1 MNGQA
6 PGLCHY
12 SRMRYG
18 LTAVVI
24 LALGGIAVP
33 APRAQ
38 QTPATPRDG
47 AGAATRPYLAEAQGA
62 ARWLQSVAQ
71 PFTTGRAW
79 AATPGENAPIV
90 TNLYSGSAGVV
101 LFFLELHHTTGLAPD
116 LEMAHQGARYL
127 AVRVTNDH
135 LLPASERNAGLY
147 TGLAGIGFTLTEA
160 WKVTKDPLL
169 REAAISVLDRVTAMA
184 KNVGD
189 GVEWSPVSDII
200 SGTAGTGLY
209 LLYAA
214 RELNRPDAK
223 ALAEAAGRRL
233 IAQQMDAE
241 GGAKWAM
248 TPDKPT
254 RLYPNFSHGTAG
266 IAYFLA
272 TLGQETNNR
281 EYTAAAVAGAAY
293 LLKVA
298 KTDGD
303 VCLVF
308 HHEPEADG
316 LDLYYLSWCHGPAGT
331 ARLFHRLAAVT
342 ADRAWRDWV
351 GRAANGIRK
360 SGIPEQRTPGFWNNV
375 GQCCGSVGVAE
386 FFLSYHQETKDA
398 ASLAFA
404 RELTKEI
411 TSKATRDEQG
421 TRWIHAE
428 HRVQPGNIGAQTG
441 WMQGA
446 AGIGAWYLRL
456 DAFERGRKPLIRF
469 PDAPW

>member
-1 MNGQA
+1 M
-6 PGLCHY
+6 LCHY

-18 LTAVVI
+18 LSAVVI

-47 AGAATRPYLAEAQGA
+47 TGVATRPYLAEAQGA
-62 ARWLQSVAQ
+62 AKWLRAVAI
-71 PFTTGRAW
+71 PATTGLRW
-79 AATPGENAPIV
+79 AATPGPDAQGV
-90 TNLYSGSAGVV
+90 DNLYSGAAGVV
-101 LFFLELHHTTGLAPD
+101 LFFLELHHATGLPSD
-116 LEMAHQGARYL
+116 LEPARQGAHAL
-127 AVRVTNDH
+127 AVRIDTTQD
-135 LLPASERNAGLY
+135 AGLY
-147 TGLAGIGFTLTEA
+147 TGLAGTGFVMTEV
-160 WKVTKDPLL
+160 WKATKDTFY
-169 REAAISVLDRVTAMA
+169 RDAANRVVDRLKAMA
-184 KNVGD
+184 KPVGD

-200 SGTAGTGLY
+200 SGTSGIGLY

-223 ALAEAAGRRL
+223 QLAEAAGRRL
-233 IAQQMDAE
+233 IAQQMTVD
-241 GGAKWAM
+241 GGVKWAM
-248 TPDKPT
+248 MPAKPT

-266 IAYFLA
+266 VAYFLA
-272 TLGQETNNR
+272 TLGQDTNNR
-281 EYTAAAVAGAAY
+281 EYTAAALAGAAY

-398 ASLAFA
+398 GAFAFA

-411 TSKATRDEQG
+411 TAKATRDDQG

-456 DAFERGRKPLIRF
+456 DAFERGKKPLIRF

>member
-1 MNGQA
+1 
-6 PGLCHY
+6 
-12 SRMRYG
+12 MRYA

-38 QTPATPRDG
+38 QKPAPRDG
-47 AGAATRPYLAEAQGA
+47 TGTATRPYLAEAQGA
-62 ARWLQSVAQ
+62 AKWLRAVAE
-71 PFTTGRAW
+71 PTTTGLGW
-79 AATPGENAPIV
+79 AATPGPKAPVI

-101 LFFLELHHTTGLAPD
+101 LFFLELHHVTGLPSD
-116 LEMAHQGARYL
+116 LEPALQGARRL
-127 AVRVTNDH
+127 AATLGNDQN
-135 LLPASERNAGLY
+135 PGLY
-147 TGLAGIGFTLTEA
+147 SGLAGTGFTLTEA
-160 WKVTKDPLL
+160 WKVTKDATF
-169 REAAISVLDRVTAMA
+169 RDAANRAVDRLKEMA
-184 KNVGD
+184 KPVGD
-189 GVEWSPVSDII
+189 GVEWSLVSDII
-200 SGTAGTGLY
+200 SGTSGIGLY
-209 LLYAA
+209 LLHAA

-223 ALAEAAGRRL
+223 ELAEAAGRRL
-233 IAQQMDAE
+233 IAQQMAAE
-241 GGAKWAM
+241 GGVKWAM
-248 TPDKPT
+248 QPATPT

-266 IAYFLA
+266 VAYFLA
-272 TLGQETNNR
+272 TLGQETGKR
-281 EYTAAAVAGAAY
+281 AFTDAALAGARY

-298 KTDGD
+298 KTEGD

-316 LDLYYLSWCHGPAGT
+316 LDLFYLSWCHGPAGT

-342 ADRAWRDWV
+342 GDRDWREWV
-351 GRAANGIRK
+351 RKSANGIRK

-398 ASLAFA
+398 AALAFA

-411 TSKATRDEQG
+411 TAKATRDELG

-428 HRVQPGNIGAQTG
+428 NRVSPGNIGAQTG

-456 DAFERGRKPLIRF
+456 DAFERGKKPLVRF
-469 PDAPW
+469 PDSPW